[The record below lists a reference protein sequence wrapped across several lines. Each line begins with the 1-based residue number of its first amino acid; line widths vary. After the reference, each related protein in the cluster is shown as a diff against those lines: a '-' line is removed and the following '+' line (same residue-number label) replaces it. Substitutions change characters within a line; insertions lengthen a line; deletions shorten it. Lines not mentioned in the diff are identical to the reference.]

1 MRRPAGLLPSGPTDT
16 AAGGTR
22 ITYSPPPMDHA
33 PSPSTS
39 AKGDAD
45 QLEAIYAA
53 RFGPRTRDRLVLW
66 ETLIESYFQQFISPD
81 DTVLD
86 LAAGYCEFINTVR
99 CGSKVAVDL
108 NPTITS
114 VAGPDVRVCHAP
126 STDLPDDLTDAVDV
140 AWVSNFFEHLAD
152 SAELL
157 ATLREL
163 HRVLRPGGRL
173 LVLQPNIRLTG
184 AAYWDF
190 VDHSLPL
197 TEKSLAEALALA
209 GFRVETMKVRFLPY
223 TTESRLPIS
232 PALIRLYLK
241 LPPAQLLLG
250 KQTFVVARA
259 EG

>member
-1 MRRPAGLLPSGPTDT
+1 MEPDDAGPASGSE
-16 AAGGTR
+16 A
-22 ITYSPPPMDHA
+22 HE
-33 PSPSTS
+33 
-39 AKGDAD
+39 
-45 QLEAIYAA
+45 LEAIYAT
-53 RFGPRTRDRLVLW
+53 RFGARTDARTVLW
-66 ETLIESYFQQFISPD
+66 QTLVTSYFQQFIRPT

-99 CGSKVAVDL
+99 CGTKIAVDL
-108 NPTITS
+108 NPTVNT
-114 VAGPDVRVCHAP
+114 VAGPDVAVHHRA
-126 STDLPDDLTDAVDV
+126 STDLPEELTGTVDV

-163 HRVLRPGGRL
+163 RRVLKPGGRL

-190 VDHSLPL
+190 VDHSLPI
-197 TEKSLAEALALA
+197 TERSLAEALSLT
-209 GFRVETMKVRFLPY
+209 GFAIDTMKVRFLPY

-259 EG
+259 VS

>member
-1 MRRPAGLLPSGPTDT
+1 MEPADAHPAP
-16 AAGGTR
+16 GTGA
-22 ITYSPPPMDHA
+22 HE
-33 PSPSTS
+33 
-39 AKGDAD
+39 
-45 QLEAIYAA
+45 LEAIYAT
-53 RFGPRTRDRLVLW
+53 RFGARTDARTVLW
-66 ETLIESYFQQFISPD
+66 QTLVTSYFQQFIRPT

-99 CGSKVAVDL
+99 CGTKIAVDL
-108 NPTITS
+108 NPTVNT
-114 VAGPDVRVCHAP
+114 VAGPDVTVHHRA
-126 STDLPDDLTDAVDV
+126 STDLPAELTGTVDV

-163 HRVLRPGGRL
+163 RRVLKPGGRL

-190 VDHSLPL
+190 VDHSLPI
-197 TEKSLAEALALA
+197 TERSLAEALSLT
-209 GFRVETMKVRFLPY
+209 GFTVETMKVRFLPY

-232 PALIRLYLK
+232 PTLIRLYLK
-241 LPPAQLLLG
+241 LPPAQFLLG

-259 EG
+259 SA